1 MGRLEKTDSILIVS
15 FLTLIILPILY
26 TLRNLDDNTLTS
38 WRWVFSDTG
47 IGRVLSFI
55 IVGIVLSFFFSKL
68 SFPERHPAPFLFILS
83 FVTVLPLWEEPE
95 VILDAS
101 RYFIQ
106 AKYLEL
112 YGISY
117 FFREWGR
124 EIFAWTDMPV
134 VPFFYGIIFRY
145 LGESRIFIQLFN
157 TLLFSLTAVVTYLLG
172 RFLWDRETGLSAG
185 ILLLGIPYL
194 LTQVPLMLVDI
205 PTMFFLTLSIFVFIR
220 SVRGG
225 GILWILLA
233 SLSVFLAIFS
243 KFSAVLML
251 SILPVAAIVC
261 PAQDRRKAILNM
273 CMIMFIVCILSGSL
287 FLIKYDVF
295 RSQIALLSSYQ
306 WPGLERWHEGFSST
320 FLFQSHPFI
329 TILALIAVPIAIK
342 KRDWRFLIAGWF
354 AVFIL
359 TLHVKRIRYILPLFP
374 LFTLMASYGLH
385 IIADREIKRFIVFCV
400 AASSAVTLFFG
411 FLPFLNRAGAINLR
425 DAGRYLDTLGCETV
439 EVYTLPQK
447 TPIGNTE
454 AAIPILDLFTTKR
467 ILYRQGQMLPSQG
480 IETSPLR
487 FTYELKLPRFYYET
501 DNKGGPLIAILSG
514 ERPGSFRGDMVN
526 GEQELKLM
534 KEFSASDVFLFRTF
548 VIIAGKGC
556 LSIDEQ

>member
-1 MGRLEKTDSILIVS
+1 LGRLEKTDSILIVS
-15 FLTLIILPILY
+15 FLTLTVLPVLY
-26 TLRNLDDNTLTS
+26 TLRHLDDNALTS

-47 IGRVLSFI
+47 IGGVLSSV
-55 IVGIVLSFFFSKL
+55 IVGIVLSFFFSRL
-68 SFPERHPAPFLFILS
+68 SFPERHPALFLFILS

-112 YGISY
+112 YGVGH
-117 FFREWGR
+117 FLREWGR
-124 EIFAWTDMPV
+124 EIFVWTDMPV
-134 VPFFYGIIFRY
+134 VPLLYGIIFRY
-145 LGESRIFIQLFN
+145 LGESRAFIQLFN
-157 TLLFSLTAVVTYLLG
+157 TILFSLTTVVTCLLG
-172 RFLWDRETGLSAG
+172 RSLWDRETGLSAG

-205 PTMFFLTLSIFVFIR
+205 PTMFFLTLSIYVFIR
-220 SVRGG
+220 AIRGG
-225 GILWILLA
+225 GVLWILLA
-233 SLSVFLAIFS
+233 SLSMFFTIFS

-251 SILPVAAIVC
+251 SVLPVAAIVC
-261 PAQDRRKAILNM
+261 PAEDRRKAILSM
-273 CMIMFIVCILSGSL
+273 CMMVFIVCILSGSL

-329 TILALIAVPIAIK
+329 IILALIAVPIAIW

-359 TLHVKRIRYILPLFP
+359 ALHVKRIRYILPLFP
-374 LFTLMASYGLH
+374 LFTLMASYGLNT
-385 IIADREIKRFIVFCV
+385 IADREIKRFIAFSIV
-400 AASSAVTLFFG
+400 ASSVAVLFFG
-411 FLPFLNRAGAINLR
+411 FLPFLTRTSATNLK

-467 ILYRQGQMLPSQG
+467 IIYRQEQISPPPG

-487 FTYELKLPRFYYET
+487 FTYELKLPGFYYET
-501 DNKGGPLIAILSG
+501 GNKGGSILAILSG
-514 ERPGSFRGDMVN
+514 ERLSTLPPQTITGRDV
-526 GEQELKLM
+526 KLM
-534 KEFSASDVFLFRTF
+534 KEFSASDIFLYRTS
-548 VIIAGKGC
+548 VTVAGRDC
-556 LSIDEQ
+556 LSRDEQ